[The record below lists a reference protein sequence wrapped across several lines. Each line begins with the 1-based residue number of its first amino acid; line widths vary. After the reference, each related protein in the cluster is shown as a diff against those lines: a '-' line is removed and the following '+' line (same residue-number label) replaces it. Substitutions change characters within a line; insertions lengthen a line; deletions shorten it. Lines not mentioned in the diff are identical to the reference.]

1 MKTPFSLFDLLII
14 IGITQGIV
22 TSVLLLISKK
32 NSRSNKFLAFALIAF
47 SFLCTKMLLLT
58 LQLWETPTFRY
69 FPNGVELV
77 IAPLIYFY
85 VVSLINSKFRFKWK
99 NMLHFIPFI
108 LSQSYSFFV
117 YFSVI
122 YIPEL
127 EQKDV
132 IANLLWFNEIKKI
145 EDYLSLISI
154 VTYLVL
160 SYKILKDYRKWLN
173 NTTSDSSFPD
183 FNWLKSIF
191 ILSTILGFFLL
202 INLTLSAI
210 SHSNNF
216 LLWQVYFIFIASLIY
231 YLGFTG
237 YKQPHYQLEKI
248 DKTLSNSRI
257 IKLSKEKNLE
267 IIIALKKALEKDK
280 VFLNPIINIQ
290 QLSKSLEVSESN
302 LSYVINTSFDKNFR
316 NLINKYRIEEVKSK
330 LIDKNFSHLSI
341 LGIALECGFN
351 SEASFYRIFKKHTGL
366 SPKEFIQQTKNIK

>member
-1 MKTPFSLFDLLII
+1 LKNPFSLFDLLII

-22 TSVLLLISKK
+22 TSVLLLLSKK
-32 NSRSNKFLAFALIAF
+32 NSRSNKFLALALLAF
-47 SFLCTKMLLLT
+47 CFLCTKMLLLT

-69 FPNGVELV
+69 FPNGIELI

-99 NMLHFIPFI
+99 HILHFVPFI
-108 LSQSYSFFV
+108 LSQSYAFFV

-127 EQKDV
+127 EQKDI
-132 IANLLWFNEIKKI
+132 IANILWFNEIKKI

-154 VTYLVL
+154 VIYLVV

-173 NTTSDSSFPD
+173 KTISDSSFPD

-202 INLTLSAI
+202 INLALDVIFQS
-210 SHSNNF
+210 SNF
-216 LLWQVYFIFIASLIY
+216 LRWQIYFIFIAVLIY

-237 YKQPHYQLEKI
+237 YKQPHYQIEKI
-248 DKTLSNSRI
+248 NEPLYNSKTT
-257 IKLSKEKNLE
+257 KLSKEKNSE
-267 IIIALKKALEKDK
+267 ITTALANALEKDK
-280 VFLNPIINIQ
+280 VFLNPTINIQ
-290 QLSKSLEVSESN
+290 QLSKSLEVSENN
-302 LSYVINTSFDKNFR
+302 LSYVINNSFTKNFR
-316 NLINKYRIEEVKSK
+316 DLINKHRIEEVKLK
-330 LIDKNFSHLSI
+330 LITKGFSHLSI

-366 SPKEFIQQTKNIK
+366 SPKEFIQQSKNIK